1 MEKTI
6 KITLSDGTVLEN
18 LGLTGNNFVSD
29 EKIDDSVFED
39 NLDKVE
45 IFDSATDEKQVLH
58 DADLVQNIKY
68 GDEYWFILREKSAEE
83 VSIETL
89 EGAIAELAEIIGD
102 L

>member
-68 GDEYWFILREKSAEE
+68 GDEYWFILREKTKEE
-83 VSIETL
+83 VDIEAL
-89 EGAIAELAEIIGD
+89 NGAIIELAEIIGD